1 MSGMQCPVCGQED
14 CGLHTGVL
22 AIAHLVDR
30 CALVAAA
37 LLTGLIGVAV
47 AIATM

>member
-1 MSGMQCPVCGQED
+1 VSAVQCPVCGQED
-14 CGLHTGVL
+14 CCTHDGVI
-22 AIAHLVDR
+22 AIAHIFDR

-47 AIATM
+47 AIATL